1 MSTLWTN
8 LAHPLPGYTP
18 SLAMALWQ
26 LEDSR
31 RRTLRW
37 LATVDPAL
45 VDWEPG
51 GGEAVNTLGT
61 LLYHIGAIEIDW
73 VFSDILQTGFPA
85 DIDRIFDVDVRDEL
99 GRLSAV
105 RGQSIDQHLHRL
117 QVARHAVLDALR
129 PMTETD
135 YVRPRTMERYL
146 VSPAWALHHLAQ
158 HEAEHRGEMMA
169 LISRAPKPPMD

>member
-1 MSTLWTN
+1 MNTLWTN
-8 LAHPLPGYTP
+8 LAHPLPGYAP
-18 SLAMALWQ
+18 SVAMALWQ

-31 RRTLRW
+31 HRTLRW

-51 GGEAVNTLGT
+51 NGESVNTLGT
-61 LLYHIGAIEIDW
+61 LLYHLGAIEIDW
-73 VFSDILQTGFPA
+73 VFYDILQTDLPP
-85 DIDRIFDVDVRDEL
+85 DIERLFDVDVRDAS
-99 GRLSAV
+99 GRLSAI
-105 RGQSIDQHLHRL
+105 RGQSVEQHLHRL

-129 PMTETD
+129 PMTESD
-135 YVRPRTMERYL
+135 FVRPRKMERYL

-169 LISRAPKPPMD
+169 LIARAPKSPAD